1 MCVLPGIILLNFL
14 LFSDIYFKILQVS
27 LIYGEGQFILYKP
40 ESSIYNYM
48 VTAMV
53 FLFLTISIIF
63 FGVTVI
69 IFILLRMAELFG
81 ILDVMVFS

>member
-1 MCVLPGIILLNFL
+1 
-14 LFSDIYFKILQVS
+14 
-27 LIYGEGQFILYKP
+27 
-40 ESSIYNYM
+40 M

-81 ILDVMVFS
+81 ILDVMVLVGNIISLL